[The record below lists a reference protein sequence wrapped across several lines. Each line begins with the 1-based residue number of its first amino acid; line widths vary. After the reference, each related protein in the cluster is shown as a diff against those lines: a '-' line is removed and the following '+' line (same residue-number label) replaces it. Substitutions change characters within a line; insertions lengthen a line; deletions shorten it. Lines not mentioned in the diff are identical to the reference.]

1 MFHAHRG
8 SRVLSEQLVLLWQ
21 HECARVFQDRIA
33 DQATREWFNKT
44 IHNVRQCYQ
53 DLRTLATM

>member
-8 SRVLSEQLVLLWQ
+8 SRTLSEQLVLLWQ

-33 DQATREWFNKT
+33 DVTTREWFNKT
-44 IHNVRQCYQ
+44 IHQVSGAEERVS
-53 DLRTLATM
+53 